1 MSKYKMGLWNYVNTG
16 VLAPEAA
23 VRDWEDLAFNL
34 VMSFEFDPEKHDKKE
49 FIKSLDLCAEK
60 NMKVIVCDKRTYW
73 HNLTKNG
80 EEIFRKEVDE
90 AVCDFGAHPA
100 VFGFHV
106 GDEPSGK
113 QMDDMI
119 KAYKIVK
126 AAAPN
131 LSPFVNFLPIWE
143 EDNFKDTL
151 GVEPEGYKDLLN
163 RVVKEAKIEMLCYD
177 YYGQCAYFDRQAN
190 ENIYFK
196 NLKIFGE
203 VARENNIPLFTT
215 LLSVGHWSLR
225 CPTEDDIKWQIS
237 TSVAMGVTGILWFF
251 IYERTLDGSF
261 RVPPVDLFWER
272 TETFSWLSR
281 QNRTFMRFHA
291 PLLEDSEYDK
301 TYALDIPY
309 ADLPLFDGGY
319 GIEKV
324 ERVVNGEAP
333 LILTHFKGKQE
344 RLVLVNADRNYPV
357 RVRITFSKEC
367 AFKSF
372 DTWMAPG
379 QMNVI

>member
-1 MSKYKMGLWNYVNTG
+1 
-16 VLAPEAA
+16 
-23 VRDWEDLAFNL
+23 
-34 VMSFEFDPEKHDKKE
+34 
-49 FIKSLDLCAEK
+49 
-60 NMKVIVCDKRTYW
+60 
-73 HNLTKNG
+73 
-80 EEIFRKEVDE
+80 
-90 AVCDFGAHPA
+90 
-100 VFGFHV
+100 
-106 GDEPSGK
+106 
-113 QMDDMI
+113 
-119 KAYKIVK
+119 
-126 AAAPN
+126 
-131 LSPFVNFLPIWE
+131 
-143 EDNFKDTL
+143 
-151 GVEPEGYKDLLN
+151 
-163 RVVKEAKIEMLCYD
+163 
-177 YYGQCAYFDRQAN
+177 
-190 ENIYFK
+190 
-196 NLKIFGE
+196 
-203 VARENNIPLFTT
+203 
-215 LLSVGHWSLR
+215 
-225 CPTEDDIKWQIS
+225 
-237 TSVAMGVTGILWFF
+237 MGVTGILWFF
-251 IYERTLDGSF
+251 IYERTLDGNF

>member
-16 VLAPEAA
+16 VLAPETA
-23 VRDWEDLAFNL
+23 VKDWEDLAFNL
-34 VMSFEFDPEKHDKKE
+34 VMSFEFDPEIHDKKE
-49 FIKSLDLCAEK
+49 FLKSLDLCAEK
-60 NMKVIVCDKRTYW
+60 NMKVIVCDRRTYW
-73 HNLTKNG
+73 SNLTKRG
-80 EEIFRKEVDE
+80 EEVFRKEVED
-90 AVCDFGAHPA
+90 AVLDFGSHPA
-100 VFGFHV
+100 VFGFHI
-106 GDEPSGK
+106 GDEPGGK

-119 KAYKIVK
+119 KAYRIVK
-126 AAAPN
+126 AAAPH
-131 LSPFVNFLPIWE
+131 LSPFVNFLPLWE

-151 GVEPEGYKDLLN
+151 GVEPDGYKDLLN

-177 YYGQCAYFDRQAN
+177 YYGQCAYFDPQAN
-190 ENIYFK
+190 EATYFK

-203 VARENNIPLFTT
+203 VARENHIPLFTT

-237 TSVAMGVTGILWFF
+237 TAVSMGVTGILWFF

-272 TETFSWLSR
+272 TETFAWLSR

-291 PLLEDSEYDK
+291 PRLENSEYDK
-301 TYALDIPY
+301 TYALGIPY
-309 ADLPLFDGGY
+309 ADLPLFEGGY

-324 ERVVNGEAP
+324 ERVVNENAP
-333 LILTHFKGKQE
+333 LILTHFKGEDE
-344 RLVLVNADRNYPV
+344 RLVIVNADRHYPV

-367 AFKSF
+367 AKKTF

-379 QMNVI
+379 QMNIV